1 MRFYVSIRSYDD
13 IRVNYT
19 LQRVLI
25 RLFRYFHTN
34 LLNRLHVTDNTTLFK
49 VKQIIN
55 SEQRERNNAKFY
67 TSIKYINKNV
77 ERRKTKKNTEREK
90 KKREWFFTLSH
101 FTDQIQTF
109 EISRS
114 NFRFLILNSRFQL
127 LGFLRSNGVYQRG

>member
-77 ERRKTKKNTEREK
+77 ERRKTKKNRER
-90 KKREWFFTLSH
+90 KKRESGSSH
-101 FTDQIQTF
+101 SRISQIRSKHSKF
-109 EISRS
+109 LDPISDS
-114 NFRFLILNSRFQL
+114 
-127 LGFLRSNGVYQRG
+127 